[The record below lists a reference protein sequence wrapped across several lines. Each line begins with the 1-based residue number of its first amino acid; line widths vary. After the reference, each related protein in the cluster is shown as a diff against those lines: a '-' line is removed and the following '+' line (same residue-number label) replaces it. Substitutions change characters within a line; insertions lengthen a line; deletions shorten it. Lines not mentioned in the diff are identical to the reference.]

1 MVDQKHQLCDIIVQ
15 AFFNGDHHRSLT
27 KQTKE
32 MNETKSLTLKRT
44 VSTISSKLQQ
54 QILCDFCGQKV
65 LIC

>member
-32 MNETKSLTLKRT
+32 MNETKSLTLKELYLQL
-44 VSTISSKLQQ
+44 VQELQQ